1 MMQTMP
7 VVVSRRTNHAPQIK
21 MIIVTGMAAT
31 VSANSASIFVEETR
45 TKNWTVKPRKKKKS
59 NFNSAM

>member
-1 MMQTMP
+1 MITIIP
-7 VVVSRRTNHAPQIK
+7 AVVSRRTNQAPHRR
-21 MIIVTGMAAT
+21 MIMVTGMAVT
-31 VSANSASIFVEETR
+31 VSANSAVPPAETR